1 MKVLFTTNIPSP
13 YRIQFF
19 NELSKYCELTV
30 VYERKNAKDRD
41 IEWLNREKI
50 NFDVKFLKGIK
61 VGNEMAFCPEII
73 KIIKKGHFDL
83 IVVGGYSTPTGMVLI
98 NYLKR
103 KKVKFILNSDGG
115 IIKEDNIFKYK
126 IKKYFIS
133 SASAWLSTGKE
144 TTKYLKH
151 YGAKEEEI
159 YVYPFTSINEK
170 DILNEPITIEQKNK
184 VKTELGISEEKVII
198 SIGQFIHRKGFDILL
213 KAIKNVSSQVGV
225 YIIGGQPTDEYIE
238 LKENL
243 QFLNVHFVGFK
254 SKDELKKYYKI
265 ADVFVLPTREDIW
278 GLVINEALAFGL
290 PVITTDK
297 CVAGLELIANG
308 KNGYIIP
315 VDDVEALSN
324 KINNLANVSKEEREK
339 YYINNI
345 KKTKEYTIENMAQ
358 KHIEIFERL
367 KEKLQ

>member
-243 QFLNVHFVGFK
+243 QLLNVHFVGFK

>member
-115 IIKEDNIFKYK
+115 IIKGDNSLKYK

-184 VKTELGISEEKVII
+184 LKKELGVSEEKVVIA
-198 SIGQFIHRKGFDILL
+198 IGRFIPVKGFDILL
-213 KAIKNVSSQVGV
+213 KAAKNVNDDVCI
-225 YIIGGQPTDEYIE
+225 YIIGGDPTEEYIQIMQ
-238 LKENL
+238 KSNIT
-243 QFLNVHFVGFK
+243 NVKFVGFSPQEK
-254 SKDELKKYYKI
+254 LKKYYEI
-265 ADVFVLPTREDIW
+265 ADVFVLPTRGDVW

-290 PVITTDK
+290 PVVTTDK

-308 KNGYIIP
+308 ENGYIIP
-315 VDDVEALSN
+315 VDDVQALSN
-324 KINNLANVSKEEREK
+324 KINNLTNVSKEEKGK

-345 KKTKEYTIENMAQ
+345 KKAKEYTIENMAQ

-367 KEKLQ
+367 KEKL